1 MSAVW
6 WFVLGIGAGWMVL
19 AVPAAVW
26 LGRMLKARDA
36 QKPVEPQLV
45 LGVKPQQ
52 LDPKLLVALAESIR
66 TNPPSGPRRDKQ

>member
-6 WFVLGIGAGWMVL
+6 WFVLGIGAGWMVM

-36 QKPVEPQLV
+36 QKPVEPV
-45 LGVKPQQ
+45 VASPSV
-52 LDPKLLVALAESIR
+52 DPKLLAALAEPIR
-66 TNPPSGPRRDKQ
+66 TNPPSGPRGDKR